1 MVHPGTETLSLKNE
15 SRQRSK
21 KPWPVAMAKLSLAL
35 LLVAL
40 YSIAGCDG
48 CGSGVSGTYTD
59 PHGAITLDIKSGGTA
74 TITFMGETAQCTY
87 TVDGKKLAL
96 NCKGDAG
103 KMTFNI
109 QDDGSLTGPPGTF
122 MPPLRKKK

>member
-1 MVHPGTETLSLKNE
+1 MVRPESETFSLNSA
-15 SRQRSK
+15 SRQQPRKS
-21 KPWPVAMAKLSLAL
+21 WPVAIAKLSLAL

-48 CGSGVSGTYTD
+48 CSSLPGTYTD
-59 PHGAITLDIKSGGTA
+59 PQGAITLDIKSGGTA
-74 TITFMGETAQCTY
+74 TLTFMGETAQCTY

-103 KMTFNI
+103 KLTFNI

-122 MPPLRKKK
+122 IPPLRKKK